1 MLLLLP
7 GSQASLFLHS
17 VEGICAPAAHKYPPH
32 YEMSAPQAR
41 GKRSQSDLGGVLL
54 VAFDKEKDDTILK

>member
-1 MLLLLP
+1 VWRVFVRL
-7 GSQASLFLHS
+7 Q
-17 VEGICAPAAHKYPPH
+17 AHKNPPH

-41 GKRSQSDLGGVLL
+41 GKRSQSDLGGALL